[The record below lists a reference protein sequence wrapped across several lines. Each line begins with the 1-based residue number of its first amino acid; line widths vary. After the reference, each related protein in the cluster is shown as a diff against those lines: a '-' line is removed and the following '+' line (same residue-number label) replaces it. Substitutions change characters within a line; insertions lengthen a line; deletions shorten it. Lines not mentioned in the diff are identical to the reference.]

1 MALEM
6 EDSSMMLPLLVQWF
20 LWTSSLVSIS
30 SEHLDICGPPT
41 GVNFNCP
48 LISALFV
55 HKSILWGFPARTSG
69 EEPAFQCR
77 RHKRCVFDPWV
88 GKISWHRKWQPIPV
102 FLTGES
108 HGQRHLVGYSPW
120 VTMSWTLIKQLGMH
134 TGNFMGRNIKSIEF
148 FVCVKLHSRC

>member
-30 SEHLDICGPPT
+30 SEHLDIYGPPT

-77 RHKRCVFDPWV
+77 RHKDVCL
-88 GKISWHRKWQPIPV
+88 IPG
-102 FLTGES
+102 LGRS
-108 HGQRHLVGYSPW
+108 PGIGNGNPLQYS
-120 VTMSWTLIKQLGMH
+120 
-134 TGNFMGRNIKSIEF
+134 
-148 FVCVKLHSRC
+148 